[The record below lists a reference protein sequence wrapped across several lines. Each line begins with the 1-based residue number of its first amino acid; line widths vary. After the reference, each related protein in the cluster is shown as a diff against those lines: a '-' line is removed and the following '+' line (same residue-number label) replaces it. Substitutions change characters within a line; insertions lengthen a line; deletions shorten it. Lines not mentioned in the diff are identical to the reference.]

1 MTYQESIPKRKK
13 KKKNIYI
20 YIYIYIYLTPKEF
33 TYTNSCNEHSLKFK
47 WAQYEKVQKPMS
59 F

>member
-13 KKKNIYI
+13 K
-20 YIYIYIYLTPKEF
+20 IYIYLTPKEF
-33 TYTNSCNEHSLKFK
+33 TYTNPCNEHSLKFK